1 MFDTMVI
8 TKAVAGVC
16 AALLFFLVGKWAAEA
31 IYLPGH
37 DAAHAHA
44 VYPLPVEDEPADTAT
59 EEPAAEAVDVLALY
73 ASADA
78 VAGEGLWRNCR
89 SCHALEAGR
98 NGTGP
103 SLHGVVG
110 RAIDAVDGFNY
121 SGALL
126 ALGDTWTVEAL
137 NTFLENPR
145 GAAPGTRMAYNG
157 MRSITDRLNLIAYLE
172 TQAN

>member
-1 MFDTMVI
+1 MFDTMVM
-8 TKAVAGVC
+8 TKIVAGLC
-16 AALLFFLVGKWAAEA
+16 AALLIFLFGKWAAEV
-31 IYLPGH
+31 IYLPSH

-44 VYPLPVEDEPADTAT
+44 VYPLPPEADDGHGAEP
-59 EEPAAEAVDVLALY
+59 EVAEVIDVAALY
-73 ASADA
+73 AEADA
-78 VAGEGLWRNCR
+78 TAGETLWRNCR
-89 SCHALEAGR
+89 ACHALEVGR

-110 RAIDAVDGFNY
+110 RAIDSIADFSY

-145 GAAPGTRMAYNG
+145 SAAPGTRMSYAG
-157 MRSITDRLNLIAYLE
+157 MRSIQDRMNLIAYLE
-172 TQAN
+172 AASQ